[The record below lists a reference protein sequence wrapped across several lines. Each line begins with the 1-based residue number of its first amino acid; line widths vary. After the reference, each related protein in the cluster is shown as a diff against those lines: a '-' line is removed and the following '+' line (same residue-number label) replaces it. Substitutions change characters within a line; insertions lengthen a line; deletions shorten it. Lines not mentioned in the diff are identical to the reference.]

1 MVEDETSFREKIRNS
16 FSNVKNDIFSI
27 DTQLKTLQGEAKD
40 QKEDISKINSK
51 LETLNSSVTEIKDI
65 LKAFKT
71 ASTGNDGVINNHQ
84 QSTINNHQQS
94 TINSEHPKISQKD
107 LKDLEKDFSQLFKNL
122 TDREF
127 SVFMAIFELEK
138 QLIEANY
145 TQIANRLNLT
155 ETTVRGTV
163 NRLISKNLPVTKE
176 RLFNGKTSLSLKK
189 DFHDLNLLQKLIR
202 LRQNPTDQKTLF
214 E

>member
-1 MVEDETSFREKIRNS
+1 MAEDETFFREKIRSS

-27 DTQLKTLQGEAKD
+27 GNQVKD
-40 QKEDISKINSK
+40 IERETNAQKKDISEINSK
-51 LETLNSSVTEIKDI
+51 LETLNTSIKEIKGI
-65 LKAFKT
+65 LESFNED
-71 ASTGNDGVINNHQ
+71 STGNDGVINNHQ

-94 TINSEHPKISQKD
+94 TINNQHLNISSTD
-107 LKDLEKDFSQLFKNL
+107 LKELEKGFSQLFKNL

-138 QLIEANY
+138 QLNEANY

-163 NRLISKNLPVTKE
+163 NRLLSKNLPVRKE

-202 LRQNPTDQKTLF
+202 LRQNPSDQKTLF
-214 E
+214 Q